1 MEKIS
6 NNSNALEISKRVFF
20 VIAILFAFLLS
31 LNLMGGSFKLMG
43 KDVAQQII
51 SITSNPFIGLFVGLL
66 ATAIIQSSSTST
78 SMIVAIVASGSLT
91 LENAVPMIMG
101 ANIGTS
107 VTSSIVALGHV
118 TEKEE
123 FKKAIGA
130 ATVHDFFNL
139 IVVAIIFPL
148 EYFTGFLSGLGHYV
162 AGLFYSE
169 AFESKEM
176 FSILGVT
183 VKPVGKWII
192 SFLGKNALII
202 FAVSMVGLIFSL
214 RGFTAVLKKLL
225 IGNSQKALEK
235 HIFGNPVKSLTWG
248 ALITASVQSSS
259 VTTSLTVPLVAADK
273 ASLKQVFPFLMGANI
288 GTTVTAL
295 IAALS
300 QTEAALSVA
309 FCHLFFNLIGVLLL
323 FPIRSIRNI
332 PIFLAETLGTAT
344 LRNRMVGF
352 AYIIITFFAIPFVLI
367 FFTSDVKAQKPQKGI
382 VKEVKVEAPKTV
394 KVK

>member
-1 MEKIS
+1 MEKLS
-6 NNSNALEISKRVFF
+6 NKSNTLEISKRVFF

-107 VTSSIVALGHV
+107 VTSSIVALGHI
-118 TEKEE
+118 TKKEE
-123 FKKAIGA
+123 FKKAISA

-139 IVVAIIFPL
+139 IVVSILFPL

-162 AGLFYSE
+162 ASIFYSDT
-169 AFESKEM
+169 FESKEM

-183 VKPVGKWII
+183 IKPVGKFIMAL
-192 SFLGKNALII
+192 LGKNAIII

-235 HIFGNPVKSLTWG
+235 HIFGNQIKSLTWG

-295 IAALS
+295 IAAFS

-309 FCHLFFNLIGVLLL
+309 LCHLFFNLIGVVLL
-323 FPIRSIRNI
+323 FPISAIRNI
-332 PIFLAETLGTAT
+332 PIYLAESLGTAT
-344 LRNRMVGF
+344 LKNRMVGF

-367 FFTSDVKAQKPQKGI
+367 FFTSDNLETEKQNKGI
-382 VKEVKVEAPKTV
+382 VKEVKMEAPETIV
-394 KVK
+394 K